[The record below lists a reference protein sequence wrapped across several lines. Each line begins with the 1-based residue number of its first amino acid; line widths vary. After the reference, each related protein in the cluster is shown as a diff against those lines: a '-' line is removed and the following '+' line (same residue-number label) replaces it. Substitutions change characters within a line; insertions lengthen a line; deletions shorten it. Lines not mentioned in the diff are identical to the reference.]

1 MIWRSVI
8 SFQTNVLHGV
18 IGGTNLIFIIIFAQA
33 KHFVT
38 MSLVT

>member
-8 SFQTNVLHGV
+8 SFQTNALHRV